1 MAIRRRGGSTK
12 NPPILSHEF
21 VIQNHAD
28 IVSCAA
34 MLILLG
40 LMFQITSPF
49 SSTFVAMQYNVT
61 VNNTEDPEA
70 EPTTLYHHGLLDSCS
85 VFFYFLICVVIHAVI
100 QEYILDKLNRK
111 LHLSKVKH
119 SKFNESGQL
128 LTFYLMSVIWG
139 IQVMI
144 KEGLTENISH
154 LWDGYPYL
162 LKTFR
167 FKFYFIVQIA
177 YWLHIYP
184 ELYFQKVKKEEV
196 SARIRYASFYL
207 AFILGAYILN
217 LGHLALVCLV
227 IHYVAELT
235 FHAARLLYFGEK
247 AEVSGPLFS
256 LWFAL
261 FLIARLSVVTLT
273 VLVVWFGLGK
283 LETTGLDI
291 KGGNFNTPLIRVSIV
306 AGVSL
311 FQALLLWNFLTFQL
325 RRRRENQLAAAP
337 RKKTPMGK
345 SKDKKAKKEEVNK
358 KLKAESVEDEGFGDM
373 AVVAP
378 AENGGMRTRSKSKK
392 K

>member
-40 LMFQITSPF
+40 LMFQITSPL

-61 VNNTEDPEA
+61 VNNTEDPDA
-70 EPTTLYHHGLLDSCS
+70 EPTTLYQHGLLDIFS

-100 QEYILDKLNRK
+100 QEYVLDKLNRK

-139 IQVMI
+139 V
-144 KEGLTENISH
+144 H
-154 LWDGYPYL
+154 V
-162 LKTFR
+162 
-167 FKFYFIVQIA
+167 IV
-177 YWLHIYP
+177 
-184 ELYFQKVKKEEV
+184 KVKLNCFFLIISWMIYRFFVPIFLCFQEEV

-217 LGHLALVCLV
+217 LGHLALLCLV
-227 IHYVAELT
+227 IHYIAELT
-235 FHAARLLYFGEK
+235 FHLARLLYFGEK
-247 AEVSGPLFS
+247 TEFSDPLFS
-256 LWFAL
+256 LWLVL

-283 LETTGLDI
+283 LENSGLDI
-291 KGGNFNTPLIRVSIV
+291 KAGNFNTPVIRVSIL

-311 FQALLLWNFLTFQL
+311 FQAWLLWIVLTFQL
-325 RRRRENQLAAAP
+325 RRRRENQQAAAP

-345 SKDKKAKKEEVNK
+345 SKDKKAKKDEVNK
-358 KLKAESVEDEGFGDM
+358 MLKAESVEDEGFSDM
-373 AVVAP
+373 P